1 MNATGGGS
9 VIHAIWVALLAGG
22 VAVAAATGRVA
33 ALTEPAMHG
42 ARLAVETV
50 LGLLGIVTLWLGMA
64 RVAQAAGLIELL
76 ARALAPV
83 VRPLFPS
90 IPDGHP
96 ALGAILMNLSANL
109 LGLGHAAT
117 PFGLKAM
124 QELQR
129 LNGGRAVASDA
140 MCTFLAINTSSVTL
154 LPATVIALRAASGS
168 ADPAAIVP
176 TTLLATT
183 CSTLTAVAVDLW
195 FRRRAARR

>member
-1 MNATGGGS
+1 MIN
-9 VIHAIWVALLAGG
+9 AIWVALLAGG

-33 ALTEPAMHG
+33 ELAEPTMTA
-42 ARLAVETV
+42 ARVAVETV
-50 LGLLGIVTLWLGMA
+50 FGLLGVVVLWLGMA
-64 RVAQAAGLIELL
+64 RIAQAAGLIELL
-76 ARALAPV
+76 ARALAPL

-90 IPDGHP
+90 VPADHP

-129 LNGGRAVASDA
+129 LNGGREVASDA

-168 ADPAAIVP
+168 ADPTAIVP
-176 TTLLATT
+176 TTIVATA
-183 CSTLTAVAVDLW
+183 CSTAVALAVDVLY
-195 FRRRAARR
+195 RRRAARR